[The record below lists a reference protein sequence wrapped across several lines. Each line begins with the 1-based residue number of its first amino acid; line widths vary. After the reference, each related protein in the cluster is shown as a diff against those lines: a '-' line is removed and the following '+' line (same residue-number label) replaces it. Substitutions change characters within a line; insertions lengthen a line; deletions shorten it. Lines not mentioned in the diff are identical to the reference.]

1 MSRDRRE
8 GRGGKIPLA
17 SSGEKVSACG
27 DYCSVPGG
35 SVAGEEGVGSSLLPT
50 LLHTYHFRKRMRT
63 VVTS

>member
-27 DYCSVPGG
+27 DFAAFRVVQWQERREWEAVY
-35 SVAGEEGVGSSLLPT
+35 SLHYSTHIISENACEL
-50 LLHTYHFRKRMRT
+50 
-63 VVTS
+63 S